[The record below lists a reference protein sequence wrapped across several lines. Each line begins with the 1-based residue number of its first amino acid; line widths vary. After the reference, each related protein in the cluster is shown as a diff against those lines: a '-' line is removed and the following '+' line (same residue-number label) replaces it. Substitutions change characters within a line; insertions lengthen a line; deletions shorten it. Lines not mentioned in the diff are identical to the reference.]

1 MDPIEDENPECPEP
15 FCCHQHLPVVTEDG
29 ELSFVINS
37 YWPALS
43 KSETI
48 KYPIIY
54 KLRKYKDGSHKIV
67 NIIIN
72 GINLGQTFHNQFQSL
87 ALEFDNDIDLI
98 ILKWQSDFF
107 ADG

>member
-1 MDPIEDENPECPEP
+1 MTAAPLDKTRSEAQFKDRFLIYWVDPIEDEKPECPEP

-54 KLRKYKDGSHKIV
+54 NEQSIIE
-67 NIIIN
+67 NISGN
-72 GINLGQTFHNQFQSL
+72 
-87 ALEFDNDIDLI
+87 
-98 ILKWQSDFF
+98 KWDPE
-107 ADG
+107 AEI